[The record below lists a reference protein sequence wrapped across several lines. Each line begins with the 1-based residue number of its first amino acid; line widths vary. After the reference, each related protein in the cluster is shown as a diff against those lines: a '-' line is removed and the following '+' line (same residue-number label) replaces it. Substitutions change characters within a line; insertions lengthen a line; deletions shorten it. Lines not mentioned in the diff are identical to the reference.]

1 MILKDNAP
9 VHVRNPKKIKI
20 KHGGV
25 SEIET
30 KEYNV
35 VFKKS
40 RLKDNF
46 DTLTYGFDWSILFR
60 VNIRFIY
67 LFILVGKS
75 AINRGAIAYFN
86 LV

>member
-46 DTLTYGFDWSILFR
+46 DTLTYGFD
-60 VNIRFIY
+60 
-67 LFILVGKS
+67 
-75 AINRGAIAYFN
+75 
-86 LV
+86 